1 MPMDPKYFTKG
12 ELWFW
17 STKIW
22 VLYWYYGN
30 SSTHRYIYIC
40 IYLTYRYNNYINIL
54 TYRYMNIQSVRLWQ
68 VSDSIESVGHFPSI
82 QKYWW
87 LSTIRESL
95 WMTVTTAS
103 KRAWVSPSA
112 WITAEKREVE
122 WTISLETLRKFLAA
136 LNCDLAY
143 MPVPRI
149 RPLSQMVE
157 KQAFEFTRREMM
169 AIDSTMALEN
179 QAPTE
184 EFIEKM
190 IKNKSEDIIRNGNW
204 KKIWQ

>member
-1 MPMDPKYFTKG
+1 
-12 ELWFW
+12 
-17 STKIW
+17 
-22 VLYWYYGN
+22 
-30 SSTHRYIYIC
+30 
-40 IYLTYRYNNYINIL
+40 
-54 TYRYMNIQSVRLWQ
+54 MNTQSVRLWQ
-68 VSDSIESVGHFPSI
+68 VSDSLESVGNFPPI

-103 KRAWVSPSA
+103 KRAWVSVSA
-112 WITAEKREVE
+112 WATAEKREAE
-122 WTISLETLRKFLAA
+122 WTISLETLRKFLSA
-136 LNCDLAY
+136 LNCDLVY

-149 RPLSQMVE
+149 RPLSKMVE

-169 AIDSTMALEN
+169 TIDSTMTLEN
-179 QAPTE
+179 QAPKE

-190 IKNKSEDIIRNGNW
+190 IKDKSEDIIRNGNW